1 MYFRVGSNS
10 WNSLVF
16 RTVIMPRV
24 QVVCGAE
31 PQADAK
37 QACSLWPGLL
47 AQSFC
52 FSKSLFFHQVDG
64 LIVPRLPDP
73 AKRCC
78 C

>member
-1 MYFRVGSNS
+1 
-10 WNSLVF
+10 
-16 RTVIMPRV
+16 MPRV

-31 PQADAK
+31 SQAGTK
-37 QACSLWPGLL
+37 QACALWPGLL

-52 FSKSLFFHQVDG
+52 FSKPLFSHQVDG

-73 AKRCC
+73 AKGCC